1 MNLSNRTLTSRIA
14 ASVVILLVTFFVL
27 AGIRHSI
34 YLYLFVI
41 GSLLS
46 ILLLDTPKTGAA
58 FHLLTGF
65 FWGSAILILIASL
78 LSLAGVPLQRWVLII
93 PAVILLCLIL
103 TSKSN
108 FGLVNWKFTVEEF
121 ILFGFAI
128 ISLISHVVSI
138 RGFIA
143 PILHDPINHA
153 TWAKQIFNTGRIDYF
168 YSPGLHILSAFGMMV
183 DNVSVATY
191 ILRLTN
197 LFNGLMFIPAYY
209 FLKIHFNS
217 KHIALIG
224 ASLFLIG
231 HFPTNLF
238 FTAGKN
244 ALILDCSFLL
254 LLLAIFKLD
263 LGKWTKLI
271 VINLLVFVL
280 ILSHYPLA
288 AIGLVLIG
296 GYIIFENKFK
306 DVILVLGGA
315 LLGGI
320 WGLQKYHFQIASQQT
335 SIFPILAPIPFTV
348 SDLADFLRTAFADA
362 RMYFAASYNSVLFYF
377 GFIGFLLIGVLSI
390 RQKRFRGFVGFVVFF
405 VLLAIG
411 VNSISLLRNY
421 VYIIYMT
428 QQNMLAILIYASIAI
443 CLGLLVDYLSSIT
456 TGKWVSFGAIIL
468 LLGVVI
474 AANINTYKEYRTAQT
489 NLNLV
494 SVEDIAAYKWIKD
507 NIDKQDII
515 LNNAAQNNRAEVVY
529 GSEGGT
535 WIPVFA
541 DRQVAMPFTEFSD
554 KSTHEIFAYYQKIL
568 EKSAVCS
575 DYQALLDR
583 GVKYYY
589 QDSQGVFGPQIIG
602 SENTTNLQ
610 AVYNQSGVVIYKIQ
624 SCR

>member
-1 MNLSNRTLTSRIA
+1 LSKGTPIYRIA
-14 ASVVILLVTFFVL
+14 ACFSVLLVTFLVL
-27 AGIRHSI
+27 VGIKHSI
-34 YLYLFVI
+34 YLYLIVL
-41 GSLLS
+41 GTLLS
-46 ILLLDTPKTGAA
+46 LFLLETTNLGYA

-65 FWGSAILILIASL
+65 FWGSAVLILTAGL
-78 LSLAGVPLQRWVLII
+78 LSLAGVLLQKWVLII
-93 PAVILLCLIL
+93 PAVLLLCLIL

-108 FGLVNWKFTVEEF
+108 FGIVDWKFTVEEL
-121 ILFGFAI
+121 ILFGFAL

-191 ILRLTN
+191 VLRLTN

-209 FLKIHFNS
+209 FLKIYFNS

-254 LLLAIFKLD
+254 LLLVILKLD
-263 LGKWTKLI
+263 LAKQTKLI
-271 VINLLVFVL
+271 VTNLLVFVL
-280 ILSHYPLA
+280 ILTHYPLA
-288 AIGLVLIG
+288 AIGLVLIT
-296 GYIIFENKFK
+296 GYIFFEMRFK
-306 DVILVLGGA
+306 DVSMVLGGC
-315 LLGGI
+315 LLGGV
-320 WGLQKYHFQIASQQT
+320 WGLQKYHYQIASQQT
-335 SIFPILAPIPFTV
+335 SMFGKIEPIPFTI
-348 SDLADFLRTAFADA
+348 SSLSDFLSTSFVSF
-362 RMYFAASYNSVLFYF
+362 RMYFAASYNSVLFYL
-377 GFIGFLLIGVLSI
+377 GFIGFLVIGVLSI
-390 RQKRFRGFVGFVVFF
+390 RQKQFRGFVGFIVFF
-405 VLLAIG
+405 ILLAIG
-411 VNSISLLRNY
+411 VNSISLLRNS
-421 VYIIYMT
+421 VYIIYAT
-428 QQNMLAILIYASIAI
+428 QQNMFAILIYASIAI
-443 CLGLLVDYLSSIT
+443 CLGHFVDYLST
-456 TGKWVSFGAIIL
+456 LNTGKWASLITMIL
-468 LLGVVI
+468 LSTVVI
-474 AANINTYKEYRTAQT
+474 LASINTYNEYRKEQT

-494 SVEDIAAYKWIKD
+494 SANDIAAYQWIKD
-507 NIDKQDII
+507 HVDKQDII
-515 LNNAAQNNRAEVVY
+515 LNNAAQNYRAEIVF

-568 EKSAVCS
+568 ENSAVCS
-575 DYQALLDR
+575 NYQALLDR

-589 QDSQGVFGPQIIG
+589 QDSQGVFGAQIIG

-610 AVYNQSGVVIYKIQ
+610 PVYSESGVVIYKIQ
-624 SCR
+624 SCQ